1 MKNVFC
7 FLSMA
12 LGVWLFANPLTF
24 SYQNN
29 LLVYSDLFV
38 GLLITLLAIGF
49 FYTRK
54 KKFAWSIAG
63 LGIYLQ
69 LAPLV
74 FWASTSLVYLNDT
87 LIGSLAIVFG
97 FHLAMPEPS
106 FENTNF
112 CPEGW
117 SFNPSSW
124 SARILTTALA
134 LVCWFC
140 SRYMASYQ
148 LGYISSVWDPFFL
161 DGTRKVLES
170 NVSHAFPISDAGLGA
185 FGYTLEFLLGWQGD
199 SKRWAKLPW
208 LVCLFGFLVIPVS
221 VITVVLIVLQ
231 PLVVGAWCS
240 LCLATAFFM
249 SIMILL
255 TAPELVATLLLLK
268 EAKRK
273 QSFWKTFWHGM
284 AIEQT
289 TKTKV
294 LKQSFGITLPWN
306 LLLLILLGVWLIVSA
321 SYINS
326 GFLINVH
333 YVLGPLVIFFSL
345 ISCAEVFRVLRFLNL
360 AFGAALLIT
369 LGFHHEISL
378 FIIFHNL
385 FLGGMIFFLS
395 FPKGKVVEK
404 YGIWQ
409 RLIF

>member
-24 SYQNN
+24 SYQNY
-29 LLVYSDLFV
+29 LLVYNDLWV
-38 GLLITLLAIGF
+38 GLLITLLAVGF
-49 FYTRK
+49 FYTSK
-54 KKFAWSIAG
+54 KKMAWSIAG
-63 LGIYLQ
+63 LGVWLQ

-74 FWASTSLVYLNDT
+74 FWASTPVIYLNDT
-87 LIGSLAIVFG
+87 VIGSLAIVFG
-97 FHLAMPEPS
+97 FYLAMPEPC
-106 FENTNF
+106 FENASF
-112 CPEGW
+112 YPEGW

-124 SARILTTALA
+124 SARILTTGLA

-148 LGYISSVWDPFFL
+148 LGYISSIWDPFFL
-161 DGTRKVLES
+161 DGTSKVLES
-170 NVSHAFPISDAGLGA
+170 SVSHAFPISDAGLGA

-221 VITVVLIVLQ
+221 VITVFLIVLQ

-268 EAKRK
+268 EAKRQ
-273 QSFWKTFWHGM
+273 QSFWKIFWYG
-284 AIEQT
+284 IDVEQ
-289 TKTKV
+289 KTKIKS

-306 LLLLILLGVWLIVSA
+306 LLLLIFLGVWLIISA
-321 SYINS
+321 SYIKS

-345 ISCAEVFRVLRFLNL
+345 IACAEVFRVLRFLNL
-360 AFGAALLIT
+360 VFAAVLLIT
-369 LGFHHEISL
+369 LGFHHESSL
-378 FIIFHNL
+378 FIILHNL

-404 YGIWQ
+404 YGVWQ